1 MGGGVVDGLLFDSF
15 EMDPRVRFC
24 PRFGSEAT
32 AFLLINFFSNSFNSF
47 GVCGRVLVLVLCGV
61 DAFAAA
67 PIQTNKKNE
76 NRKIKSKWL

>member
-24 PRFGSEAT
+24 PRCFGSEAT
-32 AFLLINFFSNSFNSF
+32 GFLLINFFSNSFNSF

-61 DAFAAA
+61 AAFGAA
-67 PIQTNKKNE
+67 PFQIKNKNRKKKNQIE
-76 NRKIKSKWL
+76 